1 MFMLTSEQTG
11 LPTDALVALRR
22 EKLLAEGRHDA
33 FIFVFECQC
42 NAQRLRQQIRETEET
57 IANPPEHLKGPMKPN
72 ASPRVYKDGYLAG
85 LKDALR
91 IVEQADGSAARTAA
105 LAPAR
110 APALAIAEGRSQY
123 DVTAEP
129 ASAAPSEPSPPTTSP
144 TTDD

>member
-11 LPTDALVALRR
+11 LPTKVLVALRR

-42 NAQRLRQQIRETEET
+42 NAQRLREQIQETEEM
-57 IANPPEHLKGPMKPN
+57 IADPPDHLKGPMSPN

-91 IVEQADGSAARTAA
+91 IVDQADGSAPRDPAP
-105 LAPAR
+105 APAR
-110 APALAIAEGRSQY
+110 APTLAIAEGRSPY
-123 DVTAEP
+123 DTTSEPTPAASSEP
-129 ASAAPSEPSPPTTSP
+129 APPTTSR
-144 TTDD
+144 TEDG

>member
-11 LPTDALVALRR
+11 LPTEVLVALRR

-42 NAQRLRQQIRETEET
+42 NARRLREQIQETEET
-57 IANPPEHLKGPMKPN
+57 IANPPDHLKGPMSPN

-91 IVEQADGSAARTAA
+91 IVEQADGSAPRDA
-105 LAPAR
+105 APAR
-110 APALAIAEGRSQY
+110 ASTLAIAEERAPYNTPS
-123 DVTAEP
+123 EP
-129 ASAAPSEPSPPTTSP
+129 ARAAPSEPAPPTISP
-144 TTDD
+144 TADG

>member
-1 MFMLTSEQTG
+1 M
-11 LPTDALVALRR
+11 TDMVSSVTDWPIEILVGLRR
-22 EKLLAEGRHDA
+22 EELLSQGRHDA
-33 FIFVFECQC
+33 FVFALECKGNVSC
-42 NAQRLRQQIRETEET
+42 LCVRIHDTEET

-91 IVEQADGSAARTAA
+91 IVEQAGGSAARTAA

-110 APALAIAEGRSQY
+110 APALAIAEERSQY

-129 ASAAPSEPSPPTTSP
+129 APAAPSEPSPPTTSP